1 MVPSIRRLNGNK
13 VQLNQAEFTQ
23 QSQQKYLISGT
34 VDFSTVPGLMQQV
47 SVFFKSYKK
56 SAPANANANAN
67 KETGITM
74 DLSKITVCNSAGLA
88 MILEMVRLAGN
99 HNIELHFINWP
110 VTLLTIAKAY
120 GVDDEI
126 RDFI

>member
-1 MVPSIRRLNGNK
+1 M
-13 VQLNQAEFTQ
+13 QLNQAEFTQ

-56 SAPANANANAN
+56 SAPANANSS
-67 KETGITM
+67 KEAGITV

>member
-1 MVPSIRRLNGNK
+1 M
-13 VQLNQAEFTQ
+13 QLNQAEIIQ
-23 QSQQKYLISGT
+23 QNQQKYLISGA

-47 SVFFKSYKK
+47 SAFFKSYKK
-56 SAPANANANAN
+56 SATDDADAS
-67 KETGITM
+67 ITM

-88 MILEMVRLAGN
+88 LILEMVRQAHN
-99 HNIELHFINWP
+99 HNIELHFENWP

-126 RDFI
+126 RDLI

>member
-1 MVPSIRRLNGNK
+1 MPSIRRLNGNK
-13 VQLNQAEFTQ
+13 VQLNQAEVIQ
-23 QSQQKYLISGT
+23 QNQQNQQNYLISGV
-34 VDFSTVPGLMQQV
+34 VDFSTVPDLMQRI
-47 SVFFKSYKK
+47 SDLFKSYIK
-56 SAPANANANAN
+56 SAPASANA
-67 KETGITM
+67 ETGITM

-88 MILEMVRLAGN
+88 MILEMVRLARN
-99 HNIELHFINWP
+99 HNIELHFRNWP

>member
-1 MVPSIRRLNGNK
+1 M
-13 VQLNQAEFTQ
+13 QLNQAEIIQ
-23 QSQQKYLISGT
+23 QSQQKYLISGA

-47 SVFFKSYKK
+47 SAFFKSFKK
-56 SAPANANANAN
+56 SAAANANA
-67 KETGITM
+67 KTGITM

-88 MILEMVRLAGN
+88 LILEMIRQADKD
-99 HNIELHFINWP
+99 NIKLHFENWP
-110 VTLLTIAKAY
+110 VALLTIAKAY